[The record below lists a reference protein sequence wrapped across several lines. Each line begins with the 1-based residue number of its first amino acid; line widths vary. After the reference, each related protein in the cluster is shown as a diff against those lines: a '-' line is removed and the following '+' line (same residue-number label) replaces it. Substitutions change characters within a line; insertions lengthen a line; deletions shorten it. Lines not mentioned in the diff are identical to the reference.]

1 MIFLNRFFLVQV
13 FYCNA
18 IKSIMVAT
26 SSGVTAKHLN
36 VADVERLGIPIPEM
50 KEQEKISAIPSAC
63 DRKINA
69 LKYEARLLDE
79 LFQAMQ
85 DELMMGR
92 LSTTIYNQ
100 IRI

>member
-1 MIFLNRFFLVQV
+1 MSRR
-13 FYCNA
+13 
-18 IKSIMVAT
+18 
-26 SSGVTAKHLN
+26 KHSN
-36 VADVERLGIPIPEM
+36 SRDEGTGE
-50 KEQEKISAIPSAC
+50 ISAIPSAC

>member
-1 MIFLNRFFLVQV
+1 
-13 FYCNA
+13 
-18 IKSIMVAT
+18 MVAT